1 MNDVDDPRQLPTAEG
16 QPVTIK
22 APISKRD
29 EVAMRIQERKRL
41 DNENLTFQ
49 PTLHAR
55 QGKQTATNVEP
66 SGSRFDRLYGD
77 AVKRQSGDLK
87 QRNDENQH
95 LLAGSAL
102 PTRLRSSSTDR
113 RSTDSRSSFSR
124 SSSFERMSSKENI
137 RDATVTLPA
146 PLKRSKSVDRS
157 QSISASI
164 ARLHSSKDQPVEKSD
179 ERKSEKTKSG
189 KADVAPPFLA
199 PKVRS
204 SSMIFIA
211 NPTAATTLSAQDR
224 LRLLAENKNSQLE
237 TEPIRIRTRIADASV
252 GQPRQVGQPKISP
265 TNEVTGTATSRGRD
279 ASVKAVAGSR
289 FDILYKDAMKRKNE
303 DPSLRAK
310 NLERLPFKPTITPRS
325 RSASR
330 DRSGG
335 DVTDTQQRTPAS
347 RRLATPPA
355 TDNGIFRAGAPLSR
369 SNSVDRSRGRIRE
382 EPVIQK
388 KPQVRN
394 SRADQQV
401 PVQSPKVKD
410 EIVKGRDSI
419 TVVTKPASDKD
430 VIQNGDIKQS
440 SLPEAPVA
448 VVECVE
454 KAQAQSDD
462 EMTAVLRDAL
472 TVIIDD
478 VAGVTSNAEPA
489 KSSASQLVI
498 DSTVV
503 SQESCVIDGV
513 ESTNGHVLEVSEQ
526 TDVDDHLV
534 NGLTIEPLPGHLES
548 AEPFSDHR
556 NTESTTGFKTAPF
569 RSPGMRSRSAS
580 TDKRRWSIGSAGAVN
595 PTGAVTI
602 ASVPTR
608 PKDVMCDDAKIK
620 AEENR
625 RLKSERDSADAR
637 LKALRADRAERSA
650 SSSNVLRGGTAF
662 AISNTQDQPV
672 SVKTA
677 ASSTGPVTPLIVT
690 VTETSD
696 KLSTPARVAPSRSS
710 PEITPTRSIS
720 SSIKNI
726 LAAAVSVPSRR
737 NSDETPPSRPGIP
750 SGSCA

>member
-1 MNDVDDPRQLPTAEG
+1 MNDVDDPRQLPTTEE

-22 APISKRD
+22 IPISKRD

-55 QGKQTATNVEP
+55 QGKQTATNGEP

-124 SSSFERMSSKENI
+124 SSSFERMSSKENV

-164 ARLHSSKDQPVEKSD
+164 ARLHSSNQPVEKSD
-179 ERKSEKTKSG
+179 EKKIEKTKSG
-189 KADVAPPFLA
+189 KTDVAPPFLA

-211 NPTAATTLSAQDR
+211 NPTAATTLSAKDR

-237 TEPIRIRTRIADASV
+237 TEPIRMRTRIADASV
-252 GQPRQVGQPKISP
+252 GQPRQIGQPKTSP
-265 TNEVTGTATSRGRD
+265 TNEVIGTAASRGRD

-335 DVTDTQQRTPAS
+335 DVTDTQQRMPAS

-394 SRADQQV
+394 ARGEQQA

-410 EIVKGRDSI
+410 DIIKGRDTI
-419 TVVTKPASDKD
+419 TAVTKPASDKD
-430 VIQNGDIKQS
+430 VLQNGDIKLS
-440 SLPEAPVA
+440 TLPEAPVE
-448 VVECVE
+448 VVESVE
-454 KAQAQSDD
+454 KAQAQPDD

-478 VAGVTSNAEPA
+478 VAGVPLNAEPA
-489 KSSASQLVI
+489 KSSAHQLEI

-503 SQESCVIDGV
+503 PQESCVTDGV
-513 ESTNGHVLEVSEQ
+513 ERSNGHVLEVSEQ

-534 NGLTIEPLPGHLES
+534 DRLTVEPLPGHLES

-556 NTESTTGFKTAPF
+556 STENTTGFKTAPF

-620 AEENR
+620 AEESR

-677 ASSTGPVTPLIVT
+677 ASSTGSVTPLIVT

-696 KLSTPARVAPSRSS
+696 KLSTPTRVAPSRSS

-720 SSIKNI
+720 SSIKNL
-726 LAAAVSVPSRR
+726 LAAAVTVPSRR